1 MVSWLPVNLAAS
13 AIIDMQDTFNE
24 TLHVIHPRPVPWSKV
39 MEPIASM
46 LGVPLV
52 PYAEWFA
59 RLQHSGRDINSPLAL
74 DEHLHG
80 SISALKLVD
89 FYRLGLKTP
98 SQRAN
103 TESMGLLPKVAF
115 EKGVLT
121 SASLKNA
128 PEISVDEVE
137 KWIEYWR
144 TIGFLPPPT
153 L

>member
-13 AIIDMQDTFNE
+13 AIIEMRDTVQE
-24 TLHVIHPRPVPWSKV
+24 TLHVIHPRPVSWSTV
-39 MEPIASM
+39 MKPIASI

-59 RLQHSGRDINSPLAL
+59 RLQHSGRDINSPVAL
-74 DEHLHG
+74 DEHPHG

-98 SQRAN
+98 SQRPN

-115 EKGVLT
+115 KKGVLA
-121 SASLKNA
+121 SASLRDA
-128 PEISVDEVE
+128 HQLGVGEVE
-137 KWIEYWR
+137 KWIRYWR
-144 TIGFLPPPT
+144 TIGFLPLST